1 MTVVHVT
8 HDKQEAFELSTQ
20 IVVLNA
26 GRVEQVGTPEEIR
39 GPGATPFVRE
49 FLRRKRGGTAKNMVP
64 CSN

>member
-26 GRVEQVGTPEEIR
+26 GRVEQVGTPRKFAVPAPPHLSVSFCGEE
-39 GPGATPFVRE
+39 
-49 FLRRKRGGTAKNMVP
+49 GGTAKNMVP
-64 CSN
+64 CSS